1 MIDIPTTITTA
12 AQTYTPPSGSIVLPS
27 KTYFGQR
34 GEYEP
39 VPLVQYDDTLPIIAV
54 TLYLNGQPYTVPDG
68 AAVNVRMAKGDGT
81 YVYNP
86 ALGVSE
92 DRQTAYIAVT
102 YQMTVIAGSYCPILE
117 LVVSGDV
124 AGTSEL
130 PLQIAENPV
139 PEDAIASTDEYKT
152 IQQLAVEV
160 QEAAAIITEN
170 EQAIQDIE
178 DNLDAI
184 QGAAG
189 NAQSAAANATLAQ
202 SWAVGGTD
210 TRAGEDTN
218 NAQYWAEQAQEAAA
232 SAEGPLI
239 GTTST
244 VTPEQ
249 VYDALQQRRLVVLTS
264 TYSNA
269 TYSNFSVGYP
279 PYIYAMAPKAYNS
292 DGSFRM
298 RWLEGN
304 FDGGG
309 WSNDYTIDGALLDSV
324 NTSDNGK
331 IPYVEGGNWT
341 FQSIK
346 SLLLDMVYPVGS
358 IYISYSQSTSPAALF
373 GGSWMRIQGR
383 FLLAADST
391 HAAGSTGGEAEH
403 TLTQNEMP
411 AHTHGP
417 GTLNITGGFGPID
430 DGNNPVWDGA
440 FFKGEAMPYDATSNS
455 SGDGYKVEFDAQIG
469 DAWSG
474 QTATTGRGQPHN
486 NMPPYLAVYMWRR
499 IS

>member
-54 TLYLNGQPYTVPDG
+54 ALYLNGQPYTVPDG
-68 AAVNVRMAKGDGT
+68 AAVNIRMAKGDGT

-102 YQMTVIAGSYCPILE
+102 YQMTVIAGNYRPILE

-152 IQQLAVEV
+152 IQQLAAEV

-189 NAQSAAANATLAQ
+189 NAQSAAASAALAQ
-202 SWAVGGTD
+202 QYASSINPANFATAEQGDKADAAATAVAYTITVPSTGWTSGRLVWGGTTYTRRRTVTAAQATANPTTVLMEYAGGDYASYCTIQLLD
-210 TRAGEDTN
+210 TQDGSVVLWAAADPEASCQIKITEVRAG
-218 NAQYWAEQAQEAAA
+218 A
-232 SAEGPLI
+232 S
-239 GTTST
+239 T
-244 VTPEQ
+244 
-249 VYDALQQRRLVVLTS
+249 
-264 TYSNA
+264 
-269 TYSNFSVGYP
+269 
-279 PYIYAMAPKAYNS
+279 
-292 DGSFRM
+292 
-298 RWLEGN
+298 
-304 FDGGG
+304 
-309 WSNDYTIDGALLDSV
+309 
-324 NTSDNGK
+324 
-331 IPYVEGGNWT
+331 
-341 FQSIK
+341 
-346 SLLLDMVYPVGS
+346 
-358 IYISYSQSTSPAALF
+358 
-373 GGSWMRIQGR
+373 
-383 FLLAADST
+383 
-391 HAAGSTGGEAEH
+391 
-403 TLTQNEMP
+403 
-411 AHTHGP
+411 
-417 GTLNITGGFGPID
+417 
-430 DGNNPVWDGA
+430 
-440 FFKGEAMPYDATSNS
+440 
-455 SGDGYKVEFDAQIG
+455 
-469 DAWSG
+469 
-474 QTATTGRGQPHN
+474 
-486 NMPPYLAVYMWRR
+486 
-499 IS
+499 